1 MNCVYSIKNLKNN
14 KEYIGVTR
22 NPFHRFEQHVSN
34 AKKYYKYGNML
45 YKDMHNQGLKDFSI
59 SILEENIKD
68 SDRDKREQ
76 FWIKSRNTLVP
87 NGYNISIGGSGGK
100 GIDYFQFSIKEK
112 EVLLEIISTIKKSNM
127 SFAKIAEVFGVK
139 PNVISGINTGKYYH
153 IEEEN
158 YPLRETRYSKDLF
171 NRLVYSLK
179 YETNKSMREIAK
191 EYKIDLSQ
199 VSEINQGNIHKKDWL
214 TYPLRTGKVCSKL
227 YQHADEIID
236 LLQNTSMPQKDIAKK
251 FNCAPSVISSINK
264 GKNFQKENL
273 TYPLRDNYQEGV
285 NKRKSFSPSEIE
297 DIESYLENSNMSM
310 RKIAAIYDTSIATIQ
325 NLNNGAIK
333 KYKNENKKYPLRKV

>member
-1 MNCVYSIKNLKNN
+1 MNYIYSIKNLKSN
-14 KEYIGVTR
+14 KEYIGVTK
-22 NPFHRFEQHVSN
+22 NPFHRFEQHISN

-45 YKDMHNQGLKDFSI
+45 YKDIHNQGLENFSM
-59 SILEENIKD
+59 SILEENVKD

-76 FWIKSRNTLVP
+76 FWIKNRNTLVP
-87 NGYNISIGGSGGK
+87 NGYNISIGGKGGK
-100 GIDYFQFSIKEK
+100 GIDCFQSSIREK
-112 EVLLEIISTIKKSNM
+112 EILLEIISIIKKSNM
-127 SFAKIAEVFGVK
+127 SFVKIAEAFGVK
-139 PNVISGINTGKYYH
+139 PNVISGINTGKYYR
-153 IEEEN
+153 IEEES

-191 EYKIDLSQ
+191 EYKMDLSQ
-199 VSEINQGNIHKKDWL
+199 VSEINQGNSHKKEWL
-214 TYPLRTGKVCSKL
+214 TYPLRTGKVYSKL
-227 YQHADEIID
+227 YQYADEIID

-251 FNCAPSVISSINK
+251 FNCTPSAISSINK
-264 GKNFQKENL
+264 GRCFQKGNL
-273 TYPLRDNYQEGV
+273 SYPLRDNYQEGV

-297 DIESYLENSNMSM
+297 DIESYLENSNISM

-333 KYKNENKKYPLRKV
+333 KYRNENKKYPLRKI